1 MLRICGRCY
10 HTDVIILMTPLQ
22 NYNVNLTLMSTFRI
36 VRRQVMYAFTKK
48 GKPIT
53 YFLRFVSLGGDQK
66 IKVRHD
72 CNIII
77 RASGKKVMQRLL
89 S

>member
-1 MLRICGRCY
+1 MN
-10 HTDVIILMTPLQ
+10 TVQD
-22 NYNVNLTLMSTFRI
+22 YNVNLTLMSTFRI
-36 VRRQVMYAFTKK
+36 VRRQVVYAFTKK

-53 YFLRFVSLGGDQK
+53 YILRFVSLGGDQK
-66 IKVRHD
+66 IKVNRHD
-72 CNIII
+72 CNIIK